1 MNEPHLSHD
10 DFVLGYQNG
19 RLGSSV
25 SAIHIVQLFF
35 AGRIRERRVAIS
47 LVCWAL
53 GLLFLIGLAGLA
65 FLRIPAPWAILG
77 TIITFAVFLLGFSHQ
92 LSGLIVSAALTNK
105 QFYEFAKSQRALW
118 ITTDGEVNLPKLPK
132 VVPMQPPRRAQR

>member
-1 MNEPHLSHD
+1 MSHD
-10 DFVLGYQNG
+10 NFVLGYQSG
-19 RLGSSV
+19 HLGSSV
-25 SAIHIVQLFF
+25 SVFLVLRLFF

-53 GLLFLIGLAGLA
+53 ALLFLIGLTGFA
-65 FLRIPAPWAILG
+65 FLRMPALWVILG

-92 LSGLIVSAALTNK
+92 LSGLVVSAALTNK
-105 QFYEFAKSQRALW
+105 QFYEFATSQHALW
-118 ITTDGEVNLPKLPK
+118 LSTEGESNLPKLPK

>member
-1 MNEPHLSHD
+1 MSHD

-25 SAIHIVQLFF
+25 STALILQLFF
-35 AGRIRERRVAIS
+35 AGRIRERRIAIS

-77 TIITFAVFLLGFSHQ
+77 TIITFAVFLLGFSHR
-92 LSGLIVSAALTNK
+92 LSGLVVSAALTNK
-105 QFYEFAKSQRALW
+105 QFYEFAKSQHALCV
-118 ITTDGEVNLPKLPK
+118 TTDGEGNLPELPK
-132 VVPMQPPRRAQR
+132 VVPIQPSRRAQR

>member
-1 MNEPHLSHD
+1 MSHD

-25 SAIHIVQLFF
+25 STILILQLFF
-35 AGRIRERRVAIS
+35 AGRIRERRVAVS
-47 LVCWAL
+47 LVCLAL

-65 FLRIPAPWAILG
+65 FLRIPTPWAILG

-92 LSGLIVSAALTNK
+92 LTGLIVSAALTSK
-105 QFYEFAKSQRALW
+105 PFYEFAKSQHALCV
-118 ITTDGEVNLPKLPK
+118 TTDGEGNLPELPK
-132 VVPMQPPRRAQR
+132 VVPMQPSRRAQR